1 MSERP
6 RRTRWGLWL
15 LNLPWLVLWW
25 YYSGPDSPRAW
36 SVPALFLLLTLAVVG
51 MVILPLCLGRL
62 PRKRWLLVAL
72 LGVTNIYWALRWI
85 EAFALA
91 RPGDP
96 DYPTARLAFP
106 ALMVISTLVVIL
118 GYRLVDH
125 LLARHDRTSQ
135 SPGKP
140 L

>member
-6 RRTRWGLWL
+6 RLAPWGLTL
-15 LNLPWLVLWW
+15 LNVPWPLLWW
-25 YYSGPDSPRAW
+25 FYSGPDLPRAW
-36 SVPALFLLLTLAVVG
+36 SVPALFLLLTLSFVG
-51 MVILPLCLGRL
+51 LVILPLCLGRL

-72 LGVTNIYWALRWI
+72 LGVTNVFWALRWI
-85 EAFALA
+85 EAFALT

-96 DYPTARLAFP
+96 DYPSARLAFP
-106 ALMVISTLVVIL
+106 ALMALSTLVVIL

-125 LLARHDRTSQ
+125 LLARRDRASQ
-135 SPGKP
+135 RAGKP